1 MPVAHEAKTPRR
13 RVVMLIALCVVMCI
27 SAALRTFQYQ
37 IVDGETYLAAAQR
50 GTTTTIEIP
59 AARGEIVDRNGVPLA
74 QNQAA
79 FNVAFNFLSMERK
92 SRLVLDND
100 KTNAL
105 IYKLIRTFE
114 AMGEEWIDDLPVS
127 LTAPYSYAEDS
138 DTEISRLKK
147 RVGVNEYATAE
158 NCMDWIYRECSIKKY
173 RDNDGNCTHCGEP
186 YDECVYEEYPE
197 EYAR

>member
-1 MPVAHEAKTPRR
+1 
-13 RVVMLIALCVVMCI
+13 
-27 SAALRTFQYQ
+27 
-37 IVDGETYLAAAQR
+37 
-50 GTTTTIEIP
+50 
-59 AARGEIVDRNGVPLA
+59 
-74 QNQAA
+74 
-79 FNVAFNFLSMERK
+79 MERK

-158 NCMDWIYRECSIKKY
+158 NCMDWIYRECGIKKY

-197 EYAR
+197 EYARKIAGVRYSMLSKDFSAYNTQYTFEMCIRDRCGNMPSPVFPARKTGRVCAVPKGPLRTKAA